1 MVKYSAAQVAEA
13 LKAKVSE
20 LQTKGVLNDSVVYV
34 VMMNGGVWFATHVF
48 DCMPDMK
55 NEVYF
60 MKGHS
65 YNGFIRERLIWDY
78 FDIPN
83 LEGRDVVVLDDI
95 CDTGNTSRAILKQLQ
110 HRKAESIRFFTLLSR
125 TSTDTTGLVL
135 DSCIVDDSDDFF
147 YGCGLDSCGNADRFH
162 PYIGVC

>member
-1 MVKYSAAQVAEA
+1 MVKYEAAFVSER
-13 LKAKVSE
+13 LRTKVKE
-20 LQTKGVLNDSVVYV
+20 LQTRGVLNDRVVYI
-34 VMMNGGVWFATHVF
+34 VMMNGGVWFAIHVF
-48 DCMPDMK
+48 DCMPDMH
-55 NEVYF
+55 NQVYF

-65 YNGFIRERLIWDY
+65 YNGIIRERLIWDY
-78 FDIPN
+78 FDIPS

-110 HRKAESIRFFTLLSR
+110 RRKVNSVHFFTLLSR
-125 TSTDTTGLVL
+125 TTTDTSGLVL

-147 YGCGLDSCGNADRFH
+147 YGCGLDSQGSSDRMH